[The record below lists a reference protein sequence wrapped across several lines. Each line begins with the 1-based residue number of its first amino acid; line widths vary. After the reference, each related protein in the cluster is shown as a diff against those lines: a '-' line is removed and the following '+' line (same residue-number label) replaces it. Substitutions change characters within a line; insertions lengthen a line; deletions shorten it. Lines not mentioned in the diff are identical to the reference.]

1 MNTHRDEPAAKK
13 DLDQV
18 KQELIAKIDT
28 NGKKIDQVEQKLT
41 HRIDQVEQSLSA
53 KIDSNSAKIDEVERR
68 LTAKIDANSAKID
81 ANGAKIDANGAKI
94 DANGAKI
101 DANTA
106 SIGRLTAQVTKNGE
120 AIKETLTREE
130 HKKDYNELL
139 RGQDEMMVV
148 LLRIDQE
155 ELQQMRG
162 SIA

>member
-1 MNTHRDEPAAKK
+1 MAEQHDELATKK
-13 DLDQV
+13 DLDQL
-18 KQELIAKIDT
+18 KQELVAKIDG
-28 NGKKIDQVEQKLT
+28 NG
-41 HRIDQVEQSLSA
+41 
-53 KIDSNSAKIDEVERR
+53 
-68 LTAKIDANSAKID
+68 AKIDANSAKID
-81 ANGAKIDANGAKI
+81 QVEESLTAKI

-130 HKKDYNELL
+130 YKKDYNELL

-155 ELQQMRG
+155 RAATNARIDRVEADVQELKAR
-162 SIA
+162 

>member
-1 MNTHRDEPAAKK
+1 MNGYRDESATKR
-13 DLDQV
+13 DLDQL
-18 KQELIAKIDT
+18 KQELIAKIDANGKKIDA
-28 NGKKIDQVEQKLT
+28 NGKKIDQVEKKLT
-41 HRIDQVEQSLSA
+41 HRIDQVEQSLS
-53 KIDSNSAKIDEVERR
+53 
-68 LTAKIDANSAKID
+68 
-81 ANGAKIDANGAKI
+81 
-94 DANGAKI
+94 AKI

>member
-1 MNTHRDEPAAKK
+1 MNGHRDGPATKK

-28 NGKKIDQVEQKLT
+28 NGKKIDANGAKIDQVEQKLT

-53 KIDSNSAKIDEVERR
+53 KIDANGKKIDSNS
-68 LTAKIDANSAKID
+68 
-81 ANGAKIDANGAKI
+81 
-94 DANGAKI
+94 AKI

-130 HKKDYNELL
+130 YKKDYNELL
-139 RGQDEMMVV
+139 RELDGMMVV

-155 ELQQMRG
+155 RTATNTRIDRVERDVERLKAR
-162 SIA
+162 

>member
-1 MNTHRDEPAAKK
+1 MAEQHDELATKK
-13 DLDQV
+13 DLDQL
-18 KQELIAKIDT
+18 KQELVAKIDG
-28 NGKKIDQVEQKLT
+28 NGAKIDQVEQ
-41 HRIDQVEQSLSA
+41 S
-53 KIDSNSAKIDEVERR
+53 

-81 ANGAKIDANGAKI
+81 QVEQSLTAKIE
-94 DANGAKI
+94 ANGAKI

-130 HKKDYNELL
+130 YKKDYNELL

-155 ELQQMRG
+155 RAATNARIDRVEADVQELKAR
-162 SIA
+162 

>member
-1 MNTHRDEPAAKK
+1 MNAHRDEPATKKDLDLVRK

-53 KIDSNSAKIDEVERR
+53 KID
-68 LTAKIDANSAKID
+68 
-81 ANGAKIDANGAKI
+81 
-94 DANGAKI
+94 ANGAKI

-130 HKKDYNELL
+130 YKKDYNELL
-139 RGQDEMMVV
+139 RELDGMMVV

-155 ELQQMRG
+155 RTATNARIDRVERDVERLKAR
-162 SIA
+162 